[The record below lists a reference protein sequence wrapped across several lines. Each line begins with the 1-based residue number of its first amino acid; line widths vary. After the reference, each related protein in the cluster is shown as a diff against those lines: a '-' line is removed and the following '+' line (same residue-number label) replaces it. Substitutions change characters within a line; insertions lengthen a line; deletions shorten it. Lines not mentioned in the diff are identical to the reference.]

1 MDKTKNIISYYLYV
15 NKLKYKLREGFVQI
29 GITKDRL
36 DLINLDRD
44 NTKNNKLESILQ
56 NKRYEFEI

>member
-1 MDKTKNIISYYLYV
+1 MDKTKNIINYYLYV

-36 DLINLDRD
+36 ERAYLWVPYAIYCNR
-44 NTKNNKLESILQ
+44 
-56 NKRYEFEI
+56 